1 MDMKENLLTRGPVFK
16 ALFVF
21 SLPMIITNTVSILFH
36 AADVAVLSFF
46 AGEADVAAVGAC
58 GSLITLMVSLFTA
71 LATGAN
77 VLISKRI
84 GAGDESGTQKAIG
97 TSLSIGLLSGVL
109 LMLVSLAFARKFLI
123 LMNCQPAVLDGAT
136 LYMKIYFLGS
146 PIMMLNSFAVAGLRA
161 TGDSTHPMIYSMLSG
176 AVNVALNV
184 FFVTV
189 LDLAVAGVAIAT
201 VASSAVSLV
210 LVMTRLFAGK
220 ERRLVSLRNLRIY
233 WADFLDIVKIGVPT
247 CLCSLSFFLANVVL
261 SSAVNSIST
270 DAMAANSISA
280 QFDGIIYTVGTAI
293 ASATSIMVAQNYG
306 AGNLER
312 IKRTIFVG
320 ILYATAISILL
331 GTLFVVFAEPML
343 SLLTD
348 SESIIDIA
356 KDRMT
361 FLCLTYFITSIM
373 EVFSFSLRAI
383 KRQVSTMVV
392 GFVCGFCI
400 RCLWRYFVWPANPT
414 LSMLFASYAVS
425 AFVAIMI
432 YLLVYRF
439 ALRKIEREKQ
449 SAFI

>member
-1 MDMKENLLTRGPVFK
+1 MKENLLTKGPVFK

-210 LVMTRLFAGK
+210 LVMTRLLAGK
-220 ERRLVSLRNLRIY
+220 ERRLVSWRNLRIY
-233 WADFLDIVKIGVPT
+233 WADFWDIVKIGVPT

-293 ASATSIMVAQNYG
+293 ASATSIIVAQNYG
-306 AGNLER
+306 AGDLAR
-312 IKRTIFVG
+312 IRRTVFVG
-320 ILYATAISILL
+320 ILYAAAISLVL

-400 RCLWRYFVWPANPT
+400 RCLWRYFVWPANQT

-432 YLLVYRF
+432 YLLVYRL
-439 ALRKIEREKQ
+439 ALRKIEHEKKI
-449 SAFI
+449 AFI